1 MIRAMAHG
9 VFQSMRNDRETLRP
23 PSEKG
28 YDPLKL
34 KASPLTLLTLLT
46 LLAVVAFAFLTPACG
61 GAGGGNSSE
70 SSGETRSFEELS
82 SEAEG
87 STVRFFGFGG
97 DDRTNEYLDE
107 WVAPRLEEEHGIM
120 LERTPVSD
128 TADVVNKLLNERQA
142 GAEEGATDLVWIN
155 GENFYTGSQAEL
167 WFGPW
172 AEELPNAKFIDYENP
187 NIALDFG
194 YPVDGM
200 EAPWSQAQF
209 VMVYDSERVDDP
221 PESFAEL
228 AEWTEE
234 NPGRF
239 AYPAPPDFFG
249 NAFILQALYELT
261 DDTETSGEPFDEEV
275 FEERVP
281 EFAEY
286 FNDIE
291 PNLWRGGETYPA
303 SGAALD
309 ELYQN
314 GEVDMTMTYNPYFA
328 QQQIERGVF
337 PDTTR
342 TYLFEE
348 GTVGNTSYLAIPF
361 NAPNTAGA
369 QVAANFMQSPE
380 AQLELQKRNV
390 VGGLAALDV
399 EGLPEEERAEF
410 EEAGASG
417 ESVLPLDELQENQ
430 LPEAR
435 AQWTL
440 ELQDAWISEVQRN

>member
-1 MIRAMAHG
+1 
-9 VFQSMRNDRETLRP
+9 
-23 PSEKG
+23 
-28 YDPLKL
+28 LKL
-34 KASPLTLLTLLT
+34 KAPSLTFVAA
-46 LLAVVAFAFLTPACG
+46 LAALAFIVSACG
-61 GAGGGNSSE
+61 GAGGGDSSE

-107 WVAPRLEEEHGIM
+107 WVAPRLEEEHGIT

-128 TADVVNKLLNERQA
+128 TSDVVNKLLNERQA
-142 GAEEGATDLVWIN
+142 GEDEGTTDLVWIN

-167 WFGPW
+167 WFGSW
-172 AEELPNAKFIDYENP
+172 AEELPNAEFVDYESES
-187 NIALDFG
+187 IAFDFG

-200 EAPWSQAQF
+200 EAAWSQAQF
-209 VMVYDSERVDDP
+209 VMVYDSAEVDDP

-239 AYPAPPDFFG
+239 TYPAPPDFFG

-261 DDTETSGEPFDEEV
+261 DDTETYGEPFDEAIL
-275 FEERVP
+275 EERIP

-291 PNLWRGGETYPA
+291 PNLWRGGETYPT

-314 GEVDMTMTYNPYFA
+314 GEVDMTVTYNPYSA
-328 QQQIERGVF
+328 RQQVEDGVF
-337 PDTTR
+337 PDSTR
-342 TYLFEE
+342 TYLFED
-348 GTVGNTSYLAIPF
+348 GTLSNTSYLAIPF

-380 AQLELQKRNV
+380 AQLELQERNV

-399 EGLPEEERAEF
+399 ESLPEEDRAEF

-417 ESVLPLDELQENQ
+417 EAALPLDELQENQ

-435 AQWTL
+435 TQWTL